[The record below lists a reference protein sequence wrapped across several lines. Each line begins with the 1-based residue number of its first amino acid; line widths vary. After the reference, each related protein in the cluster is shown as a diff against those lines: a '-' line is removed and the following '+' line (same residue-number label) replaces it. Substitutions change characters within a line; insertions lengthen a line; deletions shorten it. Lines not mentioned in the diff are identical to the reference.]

1 MKNNSNNRCV
11 TKGKWV
17 GRCVRK
23 SWELISPD
31 VTFCLRGMFS
41 PLLLGFRAPFA
52 PDTCITVARALNI
65 HTSLSS
71 TPSFTY
77 VSFPSIFSS
86 LLRISTLFHPTIC
99 LCGYECSYSF
109 IHVVRLPFIAYHCS
123 VKRSRYREAFQC
135 FRIEFFT

>member
-1 MKNNSNNRCV
+1 MCDEGQMGWTMCSKILGIDQSGCHILSARHV
-11 TKGKWV
+11 LTLVV
-17 GRCVRK
+17 GVSCPVCTRY
-23 SWELISPD
+23 
-31 VTFCLRGMFS
+31 
-41 PLLLGFRAPFA
+41 
-52 PDTCITVARALNI
+52 TCITVARALNI

-86 LLRISTLFHPTIC
+86 LLRISTLFHLTIC